1 MRQGK
6 PFSARLPLDIDSEIR
21 AQAEEEK
28 RPIASIV
35 VERLRA
41 AKFGEQLTEI
51 IKRLE
56 RIERR
61 LRK

>member
-6 PFSARLPLDIDSEIR
+6 PFSARLPLDIDEEIR

-28 RPIASIV
+28 RPIASVV

-41 AKFGEQLTEI
+41 AKLGEQLSEI
-51 IKRLE
+51 LKRLE

-61 LRK
+61 LKK